1 MDSCGLF
8 LAMDISSSGMTAQ
21 RLRMDTIASNIA
33 NSQSTRTPQG
43 GPYRRKEVIFAS
55 ILTRKKE
62 AMGVKVV
69 DIVSDDSPLRLI
81 YNPQHPD
88 ANPAG
93 YVAMSNVNIITE
105 MIDMISATRSYE
117 ANITAFKSAQIMAD
131 KALEIGR
138 RY

>member
-1 MDSCGLF
+1 MDSYGLF
-8 LAMDISSSGMTAQ
+8 SAMDISSSGMTAQ

-93 YVAMSNVNIITE
+93 YVAMPNVNIITE

-138 RY
+138 R

>member
-1 MDSCGLF
+1 MNAGGLF

-33 NSQSTRTPQG
+33 NTQTTRTPQG

-62 AMGVKVV
+62 GMGVKVV
-69 DIVSDDSPLRLI
+69 DIVSDVSPLRLV

-88 ANPAG
+88 ANPQG
-93 YVAMSNVNIITE
+93 YVAMPNVDIITE

-117 ANITAFKSAQIMAD
+117 ANITAFKSAQIMVD
-131 KALEIGR
+131 KSLEIGR